1 MSRRDRPCGRT
12 APFAPHTTG
21 RLPLR
26 PAESGNREW
35 MRIAGAA
42 TMAGL

>member
-21 RLPLR
+21 RIPLR
-26 PAESGNREW
+26 SAESRNHER